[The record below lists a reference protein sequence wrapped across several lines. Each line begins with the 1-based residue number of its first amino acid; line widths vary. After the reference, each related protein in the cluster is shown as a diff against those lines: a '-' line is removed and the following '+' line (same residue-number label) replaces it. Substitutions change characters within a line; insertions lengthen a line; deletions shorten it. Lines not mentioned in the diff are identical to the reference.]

1 MRRKIIVT
9 VPAFILAGCA
19 VKPIELPQQP
29 YKYDATKSVA
39 YHYATAMGVTNV
51 VDLPEGKA
59 EQLLEQRRK
68 TMLEA
73 GVSSSLTGYA
83 VSFVLAKSLGLS
95 SSIANDLA
103 LDSAEDNF
111 VLGAGT
117 NAKKTIRDY
126 DNLAFYLPYE
136 AASLPEDARRHV
148 FEQFVQVMQNMD
160 MDLLEIE
167 SEYEYGTG
175 HAFKHPLCTK
185 LDTEC
190 RYIIRIP
197 QPVVAYAP
205 EKLGGYKAWVWSPA
219 SRNAPGY
226 RIYNVAAWGELATFD
241 METIVKN
248 QQAIQDAFDKPIV
261 AAYPDWVVEYKKATF
276 NEAPYV
282 RTRGV
287 NYQFIEPQ

>member
-1 MRRKIIVT
+1 MRIKLTLT
-9 VPAFILAGCA
+9 VSALVLAGCA

-29 YKYDATKSVA
+29 YKYDATKSFA
-39 YHYATAMGVTNV
+39 YHYATAMGVINV

-59 EQLLEQRRK
+59 EKLLEQRRK

-83 VSFVLAKSLGLS
+83 VSFLLAKSLGLS
-95 SSIANDLA
+95 SSIANNLA

-117 NAKKTIRDY
+117 NEEKTIRDY
-126 DNLAFYLPYE
+126 DNLAFYLPYDE
-136 AASLPEDARRHV
+136 ASLPDDARRYV
-148 FEQFVQVMQNMD
+148 FDRLTQIMQNMG
-160 MDLLEIE
+160 MNLLEIE

-175 HAFKHPLCTK
+175 HAFNHSLCTE

-190 RYIIRIP
+190 RYQIRIP
-197 QPVVAYAP
+197 QPVIAYAP

-219 SRNAPGY
+219 SRNAPFY
-226 RIYNVAAWGELATFD
+226 SIYNVAGWGEIATFD
-241 METIVKN
+241 MDTIVKN
-248 QQAIQDAFDKPIV
+248 QKAMQDTFDKQIV
-261 AAYPDWVVEYKKATF
+261 SAYPDWVVEYKKAAF

-282 RTRGV
+282 RVRGV
-287 NYQFIEPQ
+287 SYKFIEPQ